1 MEENAMVGDPKSNYK
16 KCPYSLMAKHGLGKT
31 ELPGQYRV
39 RAPKNNQEKWSSLVD
54 IYCKDVII
62 KSIQR
67 NEYEQYSNR

>member
-1 MEENAMVGDPKSNYK
+1 
-16 KCPYSLMAKHGLGKT
+16 MAKHGLGKT

-62 KSIQR
+62 KYKQR
-67 NEYEQYSNR
+67 NEYEQYNNS